1 MTDYMPRLKAQ
12 YKTTICDALMGEF
25 SYKNRMQLP
34 KLDKIVL
41 NIEEHIKSKCG
52 VWPLITQPN
61 ATNPSNFFMFL
72 LIAIGIS

>member
-41 NIEEHIKSKCG
+41 NIGCGREAVRDSKK
-52 VWPLITQPN
+52 VK
-61 ATNPSNFFMFL
+61 
-72 LIAIGIS
+72 

>member
-41 NIEEHIKSKCG
+41 NIDENIDR
-52 VWPLITQPN
+52 TY
-61 ATNPSNFFMFL
+61 L
-72 LIAIGIS
+72 LRLC